1 MRFAHNSKLKTQ
13 KAKLYMDDTLLF
25 IPPCCV
31 DNKLPKAVNQAPH
44 RQLTFYTHGDVTAEK
59 FYKAVSHLVID
70 SHVMVLTMPSPK
82 QETFMF
88 LEQCFE
94 RGWITHLVL
103 STYRSCDSLIA
114 KHLGDYADRIIY
126 AQSDDVSDLSS
137 HIVLYNKDRA
147 LTLSGPMYD
156 RPQTN
161 VRLAAYTLVFH
172 PSHLLN
178 SSADWG
184 NSLRNILFPDVLR
197 QRKKIFAGGVKLIK
211 DKEIDRFIHLEFPPL
226 RE

>member
-1 MRFAHNSKLKTQ
+1 
-13 KAKLYMDDTLLF
+13 MDDTLLF

-31 DNKLPKAVNQAPH
+31 AKKLPKAVNQAPH

-70 SHVMVLTMPSPK
+70 SHVMVLTMPSPN
-82 QETFMF
+82 QETFIF

-94 RGWITHLVL
+94 RGWITHLML
-103 STYRSCDSLIA
+103 STYRLCDSLIA
-114 KHLGDYADRIIY
+114 KYLDDYADRIIY

-137 HIVLYNKDRA
+137 HMVLYNKDRA
-147 LTLSGPMYD
+147 LTLSGPMFD
-156 RPQTN
+156 RPQMD
-161 VRLAAYTLVFH
+161 VRLAAYTIVFY

-178 SSADWG
+178 STADWG

-197 QRKKIFAGGVKLIK
+197 QRKKIFAGGIKRIK
-211 DKEIDRFIHLEFPPL
+211 DRELDRFIHLEFPPL